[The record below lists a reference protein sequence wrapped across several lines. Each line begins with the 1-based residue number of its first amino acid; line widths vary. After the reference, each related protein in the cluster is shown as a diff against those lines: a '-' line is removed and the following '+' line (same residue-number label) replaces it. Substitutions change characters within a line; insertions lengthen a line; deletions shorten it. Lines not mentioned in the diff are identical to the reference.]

1 MGRVKR
7 CVTVFLCL
15 LAAPVGAEARPFNQ
29 SEMRMVEL
37 ARDHWG
43 EGPYCTQITYEAIRM
58 QAKGKAWECH
68 MQIRAE
74 MSWVETCTTIAH
86 EWGHL
91 LQWPN
96 PSHSPNMGDLM
107 SESPDPTNECAA
119 VDDRRVYRKLRARCA
134 RKPAAKRTRCVRRAR
149 SLAFG

>member
-1 MGRVKR
+1 VIL
-7 CVTVFLCL
+7 VF
-15 LAAPVGAEARPFNQ
+15 LAAPAGAEARPFNQ
-29 SEMRMVEL
+29 TEMRMIEL

-43 EGPYCTQITYEAIRM
+43 EGPYCAHVTYEMVPLA
-58 QAKGKAWECH
+58 AKGRAWECH
-68 MQIRAE
+68 MQIRAG

-96 PSHSPNMGDLM
+96 PWHSPNMGDLM
-107 SESPDPTNECAA
+107 SESPDPTKGCAA
-119 VDDRRVYRKLRARCA
+119 MDDRRVYRTLRAKCA
-134 RKPAAKRTRCVRRAR
+134 RKQATKRKRCVRRAR